1 MNGYAG
7 ILNNKMI
14 AKVLGVLLL
23 VEALFFVLCALVS
36 IIYNESDYI
45 YFIYSILINITVG
58 GFFLLLSKNANSKV
72 TRRDGYLI
80 VSLTWLLFTIFG
92 MMPYYLGGYIP
103 NITDAFFETMSG
115 FTTTGST
122 IVDNLESFP
131 HGMLFWRSLTQ
142 WIGGLGI
149 VIFTIAVLPVFGG
162 GTLQLFSA
170 ESTGVVHDKIHPK
183 ISSTANTIWIVYLV
197 LTVIQTIL
205 LAFGGMSI
213 FDAVCHSF
221 ATTSTGGYST
231 KQNSIAYWNSAYIE
245 YVIIIFM
252 LLSSMNFSI
261 YFLCMKGKISKIIH
275 NTEIKW
281 FIGSVLLITLAIMFS
296 LYFFMN
302 YDLELAFRA
311 SLFQVSSIHTSCGF
325 ITDDYNLWP
334 QYTWFLLIFAMIAG
348 GCTGS
353 TAGGI
358 KAYRGAVIYKNIRN
372 EFKKLIHPVA
382 VLPIRMNKEVVPFN
396 IVGSVKTFIIFYL
409 AVFALGWFLL
419 ICTGVN
425 ITDSLGITA
434 SSIGNTGPGLGTYGA
449 IFTWSDLPVLA
460 KWIASFLMLIG
471 RLELFSVLILFS
483 PAFWSKQ

>member
-1 MNGYAG
+1 
-7 ILNNKMI
+7 
-14 AKVLGVLLL
+14 
-23 VEALFFVLCALVS
+23 
-36 IIYNESDYI
+36 
-45 YFIYSILINITVG
+45 
-58 GFFLLLSKNANSKV
+58 
-72 TRRDGYLI
+72 
-80 VSLTWLLFTIFG
+80 
-92 MMPYYLGGYIP
+92 
-103 NITDAFFETMSG
+103 
-115 FTTTGST
+115 
-122 IVDNLESFP
+122 
-131 HGMLFWRSLTQ
+131 
-142 WIGGLGI
+142 
-149 VIFTIAVLPVFGG
+149 
-162 GTLQLFSA
+162 
-170 ESTGVVHDKIHPK
+170 
-183 ISSTANTIWIVYLV
+183 
-197 LTVIQTIL
+197 
-205 LAFGGMSI
+205 
-213 FDAVCHSF
+213 
-221 ATTSTGGYST
+221 
-231 KQNSIAYWNSAYIE
+231 
-245 YVIIIFM
+245 M

-281 FIGSVLLITLAIMFS
+281 FIGSVLVITLAIMFS

-409 AVFALGWFLL
+409 
-419 ICTGVN
+419 
-425 ITDSLGITA
+425 

>member
-36 IIYNESDYI
+36 IIYNELDYI

-261 YFLCMKGKISKIIH
+261 YFLCMKGKIS
-275 NTEIKW
+275 
-281 FIGSVLLITLAIMFS
+281 L
-296 LYFFMN
+296 
-302 YDLELAFRA
+302 
-311 SLFQVSSIHTSCGF
+311 VSH
-325 ITDDYNLWP
+325 
-334 QYTWFLLIFAMIAG
+334 
-348 GCTGS
+348 
-353 TAGGI
+353 
-358 KAYRGAVIYKNIRN
+358 
-372 EFKKLIHPVA
+372 
-382 VLPIRMNKEVVPFN
+382 
-396 IVGSVKTFIIFYL
+396 
-409 AVFALGWFLL
+409 
-419 ICTGVN
+419 
-425 ITDSLGITA
+425 
-434 SSIGNTGPGLGTYGA
+434 
-449 IFTWSDLPVLA
+449 
-460 KWIASFLMLIG
+460 
-471 RLELFSVLILFS
+471 
-483 PAFWSKQ
+483 